1 MKLSVR
7 NIFQKVFLVFDFGHF
22 FLSIFEKPK
31 KVLKKGFVL
40 SVSEH
45 NDHNSKKITQKS
57 VTIIF
62 SLFCIFLN
70 SQNYLV
76 DMVDK
81 KASLN
86 FSCKDCDFKCSRSCD
101 WNRHISTRKH
111 KEKTISRQTTLSK
124 SVLTLK
130 KTQCLCGKEYSGRQG
145 LWKHRKICSFIEEN
159 DESNFSKKISSEEL
173 FRSLLKDNQEFKQMI
188 IEQNNKIIEFVS
200 SKNTTIINN
209 TTNNNNFNL
218 QMFLN
223 VQCKDALNISE
234 FVESLQPKIEDL
246 ENTGR
251 LGYVE
256 GISKIFLNG
265 LQGLDINKRPIHCS
279 DQKRETIYIKDNNV
293 WEKESDKR
301 DKLKL
306 AIKTVASK
314 NIKQIPLWQ
323 KENPD
328 CFDSSSKKNDQYLK
342 IVSNSMNGL
351 TSEESNKNFDKIITK
366 LAKEVIIQ
374 KDQI

>member
-1 MKLSVR
+1 MIS
-7 NIFQKVFLVFDFGHF
+7 
-22 FLSIFEKPK
+22 K
-31 KVLKKGFVL
+31 KVPKIYECKKCDYKTSRESQWVRHLATGK
-40 SVSEH
+40 H
-45 NDHNSKKITQKS
+45 NADNLDTNKVPEMFECECGKTYSYKPGLYKHKKK
-57 VTIIF
+57 
-62 SLFCIFLN
+62 
-70 SQNYLV
+70 
-76 DMVDK
+76 
-81 KASLN
+81 
-86 FSCKDCDFKCSRSCD
+86 CD
-101 WNRHISTRKH
+101 WN
-111 KEKTISRQTTLSK
+111 QK
-124 SVLTLK
+124 SDDFK
-130 KTQCLCGKEYSGRQG
+130 KL
-145 LWKHRKICSFIEEN
+145 
-159 DESNFSKKISSEEL
+159 SSEEI
-173 FRSLLKDNQEFKQMI
+173 FMKLLKDNQEFKQMI
-188 IEQNNKIIEFVS
+188 IEQNSKLMELAS

-209 TTNNNNFNL
+209 TTNNSNSNNSFNL

-234 FVESLQPKIEDL
+234 FVDSLQPKIEDL
-246 ENTGR
+246 ETTGR

-293 WEKESDKR
+293 WEKESENR
-301 DKLKL
+301 EKLKL

-328 CFDSSSKKNDQYLK
+328 CFDSSSKKNDQYLR
-342 IVSNSMNGL
+342 IVSNAMNGL
-351 TSEESNKNFDKIITK
+351 TPEETQKNYDKIISK